1 MIDETIIFLFEKSHY
16 YDDVFFDR
24 KSKYSINVQII
35 NTSHDRQIIDYVN
48 EFNESRHDSHC
59 FLEINLYKHRFSLL
73 TVDE

>member
-1 MIDETIIFLFEKSHY
+1 MIDETIILLFEKSHY

-24 KSKYSINVQII
+24 KSKYFINVQII

-48 EFNESRHDSHC
+48 EFNKSRHDSHC
-59 FLEINLYKHRFSLL
+59 FLEISLYKYRFFLL